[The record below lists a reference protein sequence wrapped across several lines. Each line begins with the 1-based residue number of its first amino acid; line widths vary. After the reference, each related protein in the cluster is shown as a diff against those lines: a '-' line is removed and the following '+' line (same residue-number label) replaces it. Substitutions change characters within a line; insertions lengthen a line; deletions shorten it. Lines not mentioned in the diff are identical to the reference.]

1 MAQEDCQ
8 CAASVSQDAQQ
19 EALEASPPS
28 LPAEVEAWEAD
39 SALTATAI
47 PAELESVPAT
57 LAPGAADAAA
67 QPADIPADDAASA
80 GSSAQLSD
88 APLEEEA
95 AAAAP
100 DQAAVTATDLQSPA
114 AARPVP
120 ARKLP
125 ARTVLQASPALRPQ
139 RVAVEQRPAPSP
151 SLASPRTTLLEKL
164 QKSLGSFSR
173 PRVLVASPTSQSPKA
188 ASAKAAAP
196 ARRPSA
202 GRPVELAARR
212 PARVATPAA
221 APRMVQR
228 QVSVEA
234 AHAPVEEPTPDSLV
248 EIVTDHGAVSAETT
262 EPLAELTAE
271 ELAVLAP
278 VLAETEPLP
287 EFLTDAPSVETGDLE
302 ASELDSEAVFSEP
315 LAVFDPADTADTLE
329 ANAMERVEVALAE
342 PGAFVVG
349 ETEPELLTQELL
361 AQNSL
366 IQDPLIQ
373 EPLIQEPLTQGSL
386 LALEV
391 ESPPQAVGE
400 GEAIVL
406 RISVRNLGSEP
417 ASAVTATMYF
427 ADGIEPVTATGHA
440 ADIYPGQVRFNTLQ
454 ALPAGEAIELLVT
467 AVGTRPGSMAF
478 RGEVDCRELTAA
490 LAADGELIIA
500 PRAIP
505 ARR

>member
-1 MAQEDCQ
+1 
-8 CAASVSQDAQQ
+8 
-19 EALEASPPS
+19 
-28 LPAEVEAWEAD
+28 
-39 SALTATAI
+39 
-47 PAELESVPAT
+47 
-57 LAPGAADAAA
+57 
-67 QPADIPADDAASA
+67 
-80 GSSAQLSD
+80 
-88 APLEEEA
+88 
-95 AAAAP
+95 
-100 DQAAVTATDLQSPA
+100 
-114 AARPVP
+114 
-120 ARKLP
+120 
-125 ARTVLQASPALRPQ
+125 
-139 RVAVEQRPAPSP
+139 
-151 SLASPRTTLLEKL
+151 
-164 QKSLGSFSR
+164 
-173 PRVLVASPTSQSPKA
+173 
-188 ASAKAAAP
+188 
-196 ARRPSA
+196 
-202 GRPVELAARR
+202 
-212 PARVATPAA
+212 
-221 APRMVQR
+221 MVQR

-234 AHAPVEEPTPDSLV
+234 AQAPVEEATPDSLV

-287 EFLTDAPSVETGDLE
+287 EFLTEAPSVAAGELE
-302 ASELDSEAVFSEP
+302 ASEFEASEAESSEP
-315 LAVFDPADTADTLE
+315 LAVFDPADTAETME
-329 ANAMERVEVALAE
+329 ANAMEAVEVALAE

-349 ETEPELLTQELL
+349 ETEPELL
-361 AQNSL
+361 AHDSL
-366 IQDPLIQ
+366 IQDP
-373 EPLIQEPLTQGSL
+373 PAQGSL

-454 ALPAGEAIELLVT
+454 ALPAGEVIELMVT

-478 RGEVDCRELTAA
+478 RGEVDCQELTAA
-490 LAADGELIIA
+490 LAADGELTIA